1 MPATK
6 KAASTKLEPKKT
18 IATSTATTTKSVA
31 APAAKRAATATTAR
45 PKPETGPAAPAA
57 RRPRA
62 PQIDPEKRRNYV
74 EVAAYYIAE
83 RRGFAE
89 GDQTRDWLAAEE
101 EIDRLLQENK
111 LSA

>member
-1 MPATK
+1 MPVTK
-6 KAASTKLEPKKT
+6 KAATKPEPKKT
-18 IATSTATTTKSVA
+18 IATSAKTTTKSVA

-45 PKPETGPAAPAA
+45 PKPEAGPAAPAA

-83 RRGFAE
+83 RRGFSE